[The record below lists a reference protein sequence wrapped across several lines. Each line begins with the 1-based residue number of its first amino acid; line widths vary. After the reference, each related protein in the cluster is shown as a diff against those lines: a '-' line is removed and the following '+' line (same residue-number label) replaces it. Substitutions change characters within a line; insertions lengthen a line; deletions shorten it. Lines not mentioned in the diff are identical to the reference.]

1 MGKINDLKDQALATL
16 KGKWGSFVG
25 LTFIYLLIYSL
36 CCFLSMFGTI
46 FEGSS
51 FTGLAAVFSTIGFI
65 LAVLLIPISY
75 GYMVA
80 YLNSSR
86 QDLPAEVGDLF
97 CGFRNFGH
105 ILGTYILL
113 GLIVMVTMIPYFV
126 LFVIATARGMM
137 MEEHIG
143 LFMFIGLLL
152 LIPVYVVALAYA
164 LVPFL
169 LHDDPE
175 LSARETLMK
184 SRVMMQ
190 GHKGE
195 LFILTLS
202 FIGWSVLAMFT
213 FCIGYLWLAPYM
225 CMTFTKYYEQLRAEY
240 EGTTEE
246 GTEQPVVEEP
256 ADVVEGPAPVAE
268 EPTPVIEPA
277 PETEEP
283 APAEDNE

>member
-25 LTFIYLLIYSL
+25 LTFVYLLIYSL
-36 CCFLSMFGTI
+36 CCFLAMFGTI

-51 FTGLAAVFSTIGFI
+51 FTGLASVFSFIGLVVSI
-65 LAVLLIPISY
+65 LLIPISY

-175 LSARETLMK
+175 LSARETLTK

-195 LFILTLS
+195 LFILMLS

-213 FCIGYLWLAPYM
+213 FGIGYLWLAPYI

-240 EGTTEE
+240 EGVGNDEMPMQE
-246 GTEQPVVEEP
+246 DVEM
-256 ADVVEGPAPVAE
+256 
-268 EPTPVIEPA
+268 
-277 PETEEP
+277 
-283 APAEDNE
+283 PAEKMQEPEEITE

>member
-36 CCFLSMFGTI
+36 CCFLAMFGTI

-51 FTGLAAVFSTIGFI
+51 FTGLAAVFSFVGSI
-65 LAVLLIPISY
+65 LAVLLLPISY

-80 YLNSSR
+80 YLHSSR

-97 CGFRNFGH
+97 CGFRNFGR
-105 ILGTYILL
+105 ILGSYILL
-113 GLIVMVTMIPYFV
+113 GLVVMVAMIPYIVF
-126 LFVIATARGMM
+126 IAIMAARGQ
-137 MEEHIG
+137 MEDHFG
-143 LFMFIGLLL
+143 FTMFMALLL
-152 LIPVYVVALAYA
+152 MIPVYVVALAYA

-169 LHDDPE
+169 LHDDSE
-175 LSARETLMK
+175 LSAREILTK

-195 LFILTLS
+195 LFILMLS
-202 FIGWSVLAMFT
+202 FIGWSVLALFT
-213 FCIGYLWLAPYM
+213 FGIGYLWLAPYM
-225 CMTFTKYYEQLRAEY
+225 CMTFTKYYEQLRTEY
-240 EGTTEE
+240 EGVTDE
-246 GTEQPVVEEP
+246 GTEQPVVEESAP
-256 ADVVEGPAPVAE
+256 VVEEPAPTV
-268 EPTPVIEPA
+268 EPV